1 MDTYL
6 EVEMQEELCKR
17 LFLSF
22 VKRAPT
28 KTVSN
33 VEGKVIKVTYKLIAH
48 VRTQNRQQHQQQ
60 QKKEYDWLMECSR
73 VTTFYT
79 GTESRNYAT

>member
-6 EVEMQEELCKR
+6 ELEMQEELCKR

-33 VEGKVIKVTYKLIAH
+33 VEGKVIKVGQY
-48 VRTQNRQQHQQQ
+48 
-60 QKKEYDWLMECSR
+60 
-73 VTTFYT
+73 
-79 GTESRNYAT
+79 NYVQSD